1 MIKAID
7 ARTII
12 PTNNGFLFGE
22 ALLEFWLHDELKL
35 VPALTSLP
43 TSMETK
49 KGNVIVIHVFTVKL
63 SS

>member
-22 ALLEFWLHDELKL
+22 ALLEFRLHDELGL
-35 VPALTSLP
+35 VPVLTSLP
-43 TSMETK
+43 TSMETENENIK
-49 KGNVIVIHVFTVKL
+49 IIFTVKL
-63 SS
+63 SPYM

>member
-12 PTNNGFLFGE
+12 PTNNGFLLGE
-22 ALLEFWLHDELKL
+22 ALLELWLHDELKL

-43 TSMETK
+43 TSMETEK
-49 KGNVIVIHVFTVKL
+49 KNIIIIFTVK
-63 SS
+63 SSYM

>member
-12 PTNNGFLFGE
+12 PTNNGFLIGE
-22 ALLEFWLHDELKL
+22 ALLELRLHDELEL

-43 TSMETK
+43 TSMETEK
-49 KGNVIVIHVFTVKL
+49 ENIIIIFTVKL